1 MRTRTLLTAFACS
14 IPVALLASTIH
25 AAPSSLREPDTPGVA
40 AAPAA
45 IATCPEAGAP
55 ATAVPPPPVG
65 CDPTGPIVALGD
77 SVTYGYG
84 VTMVAYST
92 PPAGAWPAVLQQLV
106 GIPVVNAGVNGDTAY
121 STLHPS
127 TPGFGHRPPA
137 LQLPALLA
145 LHPRLVIVGFGMA
158 EAVYGVPIPTA
169 AADLDALLRA
179 LGDVP
184 TVIVGGHID
193 CAVIRICRG
202 GDGVR
207 YTSAWDDQLR
217 VVAARHHSG
226 LVLDVGAGLAA
237 AGEMTDELHPDLR
250 GYQVMAARIAPAV
263 TDRLAAAARGWPSG
277 GRLLPS

>member
-1 MRTRTLLTAFACS
+1 MWTRTLLTALACS

-25 AAPSSLREPDTPGVA
+25 AAPSVEEPDTPAVA
-40 AAPAA
+40 AARAA

-55 ATAVPPPPVG
+55 VTAVPPPPVG

-77 SVTYGYG
+77 SDTYGYG

-92 PPAGAWPAVLQQLV
+92 PPPGAGPAVVQQLL
-106 GIPVVNAGVNGDTAY
+106 GIPVVNAGVNGDTAL
-121 STLHPS
+121 STLRPS
-127 TPGFGHRPPA
+127 TPGFGHRPAA

-184 TVIVGGHID
+184 TVIVGSHVD
-193 CAVIRICRG
+193 CSAIRICRG

-226 LVLDVGAGLAA
+226 LVLDVEAGLAA
-237 AGEMTDELHPDLR
+237 AGEMTDELHPTLR
-250 GYQVMAARIAPAV
+250 GYRVMAGRIAPV
-263 TDRLAAAARGWPSG
+263 VGDRLAAASRGWRSG
-277 GRLLPS
+277 GRLLHS